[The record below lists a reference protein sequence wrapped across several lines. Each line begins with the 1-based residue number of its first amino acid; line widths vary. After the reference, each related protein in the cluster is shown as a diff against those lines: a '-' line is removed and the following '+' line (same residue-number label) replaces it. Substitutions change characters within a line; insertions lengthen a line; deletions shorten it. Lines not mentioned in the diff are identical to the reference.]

1 MTISVDTLVN
11 TRKNLVTVFSAY
23 ASEPKPNRQMMIEA
37 HGIACDIADIDD
49 ALARAGMTHLVTA

>member
-23 ASEPKPNRQMMIEA
+23 ASDSQLDRQRMIEA
-37 HGIACDIADIDD
+37 HGIACDIADIDET
-49 ALARAGMTHLVTA
+49 LARAGMAHLVTA